1 LIPPRVPKL
10 HADFVRFPKRYAD
23 FVARLRVPCGFA
35 LVAAFAWFSHPAARP
50 LAIGLPVSLIG
61 LALRAWAAGHLAKNQ
76 ALATSG
82 PYAYTRNPLYLGT
95 LLVAAGL
102 VIASRSVGLGLL
114 FAVVFVLIYLP
125 VIQLEEQH
133 LRSLF
138 PEYAEYAASV
148 PALWPRR
155 CGQRVEVRTLKLAP
169 RAFQWSLYVK
179 NGEYQAALGL
189 LAGALF
195 LLWKAL
201 R

>member
-1 LIPPRVPKL
+1 MIPPRVPKL

-138 PEYAEYAASV
+138 PEFADYGFRDIVCFRLPGKFSHFGAVVFYMTGLIS
-148 PALWPRR
+148 
-155 CGQRVEVRTLKLAP
+155 CDKLF
-169 RAFQWSLYVK
+169 RL
-179 NGEYQAALGL
+179 N
-189 LAGALF
+189 
-195 LLWKAL
+195 
-201 R
+201 